1 MDTPYSGFFI
11 SMHGV
16 TAPIA
21 TADKREWAY
30 YESLIR
36 EDFDRSHPDDTL
48 ECLKQRARFSK
59 EDRGLLRDWMEAA
72 VQRAVAQREIRFA
85 VQKRKNSKFR
95 RVHRSVKW

>member
-1 MDTPYSGFFI
+1 MIGHKEELMDTLNSGFFI
-11 SMHGV
+11 AMHGV

-48 ECLKQRARFSK
+48 E
-59 EDRGLLRDWMEAA
+59 
-72 VQRAVAQREIRFA
+72 
-85 VQKRKNSKFR
+85 
-95 RVHRSVKW
+95 